1 MRWRALLRGAAVIV
15 VWVAALAGLIAIDP
29 GSGLVYAIG
38 GTLLTVA
45 VGALLDTFWVLLVPL
60 ALGALVIVPAFLASG
75 DCYSCGEDASW
86 ALATWIVILLFVV
99 PATVA
104 LGVGVVARR
113 VARSLRPAA

>member
-60 ALGALVIVPAFLASG
+60 APGALVVVPAFLASG
-75 DCYSCGEDASW
+75 HCYGCGEDASW
-86 ALATWIVILLFVV
+86 AVATWIVILRFVA
-99 PATVA
+99 PATVVT
-104 LGVGVVARR
+104 GVGGGARP
-113 VARSLRPAA
+113 VARS